1 MFEGVDDFYQA
12 VGNEIAY
19 EDQGED
25 AQAEQG
31 FGKHHA
37 ATKNCQQTTEES
49 EDRPAGTEALEG
61 VQDLKKTTDQHC
73 RPDKILDGDAGEK
86 RRADGEHAQ
95 ENRQDP
101 EGHHPAGSFF
111 EGVCRIGGFSELRH
125 PNTGSV
131 CRVIV
136 QNCLAHFWGIAIVMA
151 MVVNMKQAEDAAA
164 GLNLNRVLL
173 VDDNP
178 TNLQVLYQALEEQGF
193 ELLIAQN
200 GHEALEIAA
209 AAKPALILLDIN
221 MPEMDGFE
229 TCGRLQADEATRE
242 IAVIFLSARDQ
253 VQDKVKGL
261 QLGAVDYVSK
271 PFQFEEVVARVNTQ
285 LELKRAR
292 EELKAMHQKT
302 DSLLLN
308 ILPHSIADRLK
319 ESERN
324 IVDNFP
330 EATILFC
337 DLVGF
342 TPMASRTSPSQ
353 LVGFL
358 NGIFSGIDQLV
369 EKYGLE
375 KIKTIGDAYMV
386 AGGVPDP
393 RRDHASA
400 MADFALELLD
410 ILPRLAEGAERPVQ
424 LRIGIH
430 CGPVVAGVIGEK
442 KFAYDLWGD
451 TVNIASRMES
461 SGSANRI
468 QVSQAARDELGEDY
482 EFESRGTVGIKG
494 KGEMQTW
501 FLLDKKGGAL

>member
-1 MFEGVDDFYQA
+1 MAGA
-12 VGNEIAY
+12 SGNSEKL
-19 EDQGED
+19 EETS
-25 AQAEQG
+25 AE
-31 FGKHHA
+31 
-37 ATKNCQQTTEES
+37 
-49 EDRPAGTEALEG
+49 
-61 VQDLKKTTDQHC
+61 
-73 RPDKILDGDAGEK
+73 
-86 RRADGEHAQ
+86 
-95 ENRQDP
+95 
-101 EGHHPAGSFF
+101 
-111 EGVCRIGGFSELRH
+111 
-125 PNTGSV
+125 
-131 CRVIV
+131 
-136 QNCLAHFWGIAIVMA
+136 
-151 MVVNMKQAEDAAA
+151 
-164 GLNLNRVLL
+164 LNLNRVLL

-178 TNLQVLYQALEEQGF
+178 TNLQILYQALEEQGF
-193 ELLIAQN
+193 ELLIAQ
-200 GHEALEIAA
+200 GGKEALEIAA

-229 TCGRLQADEATRE
+229 TCGSLKANEATRE
-242 IAVIFLSARDQ
+242 IAVIFLSARDR
-253 VQDKVKGL
+253 VQDKVRGL

-292 EELKAMHQKT
+292 EELKAMHQKA

-308 ILPHSIADRLK
+308 ILPQSIAERLK
-319 ESERN
+319 ENERN

-342 TPMASRTSPSQ
+342 TSMASQTTPSQ

-358 NGIFSGIDQLV
+358 NDIFSGIDELV

-393 RRDHASA
+393 RRDHAA
-400 MADFALELLD
+400 AAADFALELLGL
-410 ILPRLAEGAERPVQ
+410 LPQLAARTETPVQ

-468 QVSQAARDELGEDY
+468 QVSQAARDELGADY
-482 EFESRGTVGIKG
+482 EFESRGGVEIKG
-494 KGEMQTW
+494 RGEMQTW
-501 FLLDKKGGAL
+501 FLLGKKGGAS